1 MKQLKKFVS
10 VITMFSLLGA
20 FMCGC
25 SNSEKTSGADG
36 KIQITVGDW
45 PTKEEPEY
53 PIYEELKTK
62 FEEKYPDIKVTTDEW
77 GFHVNTFLQ
86 KAASGQLPSVYV
98 TSFTEI
104 KRIIDTGYAADVT
117 THMKGSGFDTKIR
130 EDVLDL
136 ISKEGNIYAVPA
148 KTYAMGLYINMNLFE
163 KAGLVNEDG
172 TPKIPKTWEDVAEY
186 SQIIREKTGQAG
198 LVLPTMK
205 NTGGWHFINIAWAY
219 GANPQLMTKE
229 SDKWVADFSGE
240 ECTAALQYVKDL
252 RWKYNAIPENALIE
266 HNKAVEMFATDKA
279 AMFLGT
285 PGWNALTDTYGMDK
299 DKIAMAGMPAGPAG
313 KCTQMGG
320 TLYVLKGGMTDEE
333 VDACFKWL
341 EFSGV
346 SPNLTEDARVSMEE
360 EYKANVEQN
369 RVTGIKGFSMWKNG
383 EDVEVEKY
391 TNELI
396 AKYKNVDEKLFAD
409 YESFADI
416 EIIPEPPVNCQQ
428 LYAALDG
435 CIQKVIAEESAD
447 PAELLKTA
455 ENDFQLNYLDGA
467 SF

>member
-1 MKQLKKFVS
+1 MKKIIS
-10 VITMFSLLGA
+10 MIMACSLVGA
-20 FMCGC
+20 VVCGC
-25 SNSEKTSGADG
+25 SDNLKTVSQDEKI
-36 KIQITVGDW
+36 KITIGDW

-53 PIYEELKTK
+53 PIQEALKAK
-62 FEEKYPDIKVTTDEW
+62 FEEKYPNIEISTDEW

-117 THMKGSGFDTKIR
+117 KHMQTSGFDSKMR
-130 EDVLDL
+130 EDVLDI
-136 ISKEGNIYAVPA
+136 ISKDGKIYAVPSN
-148 KTYAMGLYINMNLFE
+148 TYVMGLYINMNLFE
-163 KAGLVNEDG
+163 KAGLINSDG
-172 TPKIPKTWEDVAEY
+172 TPKIPQTWEQVAEY

-198 LVLPTMK
+198 FVLPTMK
-205 NTGGWHFINIAWAY
+205 NTGGWHFINMAWAY
-219 GANPQLMTKE
+219 GANPELMNKE
-229 SDKWVADFSGE
+229 GDKWTADFSGA
-240 ECTAALQYVKDL
+240 ECTQALQFVKDL

-266 HNKAVEMFATDKA
+266 HSKAVEMFATDKA
-279 AMFLGT
+279 AMFLCT

-299 DKIAMAGMPAGPAG
+299 DKIAMASMPAGPAG

-346 SPNLTEDARVSMEE
+346 SPNLTDDAKASMEE
-360 EYKANVEQN
+360 EYKANVAQN
-369 RVTGIKGFSMWKNG
+369 RVTGIKRFSMWKDG

-391 TNELI
+391 TDALI
-396 AKYKNVDEKLFAD
+396 KKYKNVDSKLFAD

-416 EIIPEPPVNCQQ
+416 KIIPEPPVNCQQ

-447 PAELLKTA
+447 PAALLKSA
-455 ENDFQLNYLDGA
+455 ENDFQLNYLDGVN
-467 SF
+467 F